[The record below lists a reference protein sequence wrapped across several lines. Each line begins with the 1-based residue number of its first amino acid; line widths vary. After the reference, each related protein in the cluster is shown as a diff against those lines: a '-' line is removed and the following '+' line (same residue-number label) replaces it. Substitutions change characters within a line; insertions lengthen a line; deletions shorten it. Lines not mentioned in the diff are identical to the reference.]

1 VNEAFQFSSALSFI
15 TINGISALA
24 SSKISILSNIGYL
37 YLGQGTCLATW
48 GLTSSGMM
56 TVNVIDSSN
65 NTISANTSS
74 ILPLNT
80 GTHIAQTFSPTIGN
94 YLYINGILIASVNAS
109 TDRPIGPYTILGT
122 SSAGT
127 SYCKTGSIAMGQF
140 YGSIDEYRVFGGA
153 LTSIDICRLANP

>member
-1 VNEAFQFSSALSFI
+1 M
-15 TINGISALA
+15 
-24 SSKISILSNIGYL
+24 SKIEKLISILSNIDYL
-37 YLGQGTCLATW
+37 YLGQGTCLAMW
-48 GLTSSGMM
+48 DLTSSGMM

-65 NTISANTSS
+65 TTSS

-80 GTHIAQTFSPTIGN
+80 WTHIAQTFSPTIGN

-109 TDRPIGPYTILGT
+109 TGRPIGPYSILGA

-127 SYCKTGSIAMGQF
+127 SYCKAGSIAMGQF
-140 YGSIDEYRVFGGA
+140 YGSINEYRVFSGA